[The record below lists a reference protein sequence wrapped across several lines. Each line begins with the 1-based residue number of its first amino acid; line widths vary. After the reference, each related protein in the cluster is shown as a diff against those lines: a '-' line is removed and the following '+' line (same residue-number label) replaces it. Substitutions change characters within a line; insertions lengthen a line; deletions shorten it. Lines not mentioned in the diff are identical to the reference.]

1 LVEGG
6 KKVIAPLPLG
16 SIYDYSGI
24 QVLLTCSLIKKRK
37 AANKV
42 GINISMHEQQQ
53 LLFHRIQFFFSKDFK

>member
-42 GINISMHEQQQ
+42 GINI
-53 LLFHRIQFFFSKDFK
+53 